1 MKKLVFF
8 LLTIPFYVTAQKSDL
23 PFSVTDDSDSEKE
36 ENISFG
42 FDMVSGLVL
51 SLLFKLIIFSHIF
64 SIMKA
69 SNMDENEKCFAVLW

>member
-51 SLLFKLIIFSHIF
+51 S
-64 SIMKA
+64 
-69 SNMDENEKCFAVLW
+69 